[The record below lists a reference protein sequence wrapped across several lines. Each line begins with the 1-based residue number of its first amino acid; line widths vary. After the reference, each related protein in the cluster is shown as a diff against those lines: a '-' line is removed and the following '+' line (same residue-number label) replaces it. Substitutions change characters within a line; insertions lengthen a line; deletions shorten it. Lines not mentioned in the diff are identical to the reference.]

1 MVSIKRTFL
10 LSILS
15 QTSSHYPNQTKY
27 CVLIYFLLNFLVSP
41 KDNFKAKPGP
51 SLIQARAYHCSAVME
66 INGENHIVVAGGDIS
81 LSNSQRSVYLDSVE
95 LLNPLSG
102 KGWQK
107 GKLPKNRFILYN
119 LLTQIFGDVKKCQKT
134 YISSPV
140 QDRSRILI

>member
-1 MVSIKRTFL
+1 
-10 LSILS
+10 
-15 QTSSHYPNQTKY
+15 
-27 CVLIYFLLNFLVSP
+27 
-41 KDNFKAKPGP
+41 
-51 SLIQARAYHCSAVME
+51 ME

-107 GKLPKNRFILYN
+107 GKLPKYKVIIDN
-119 LLTQIFGDVKKCQKT
+119 LWTQIFGDVKKCQKT